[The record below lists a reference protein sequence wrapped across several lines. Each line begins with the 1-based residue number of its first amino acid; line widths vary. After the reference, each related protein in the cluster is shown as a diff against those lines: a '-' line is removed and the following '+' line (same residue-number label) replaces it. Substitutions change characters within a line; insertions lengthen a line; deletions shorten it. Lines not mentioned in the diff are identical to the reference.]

1 MNGFFATVGGLIAR
15 RITSCPLSRGE
26 PLLEADALRREN
38 DRVRHIWERQAPG
51 YDRQMDFIEKY
62 LFAGGR
68 QWVCAPAKGDVL
80 ELAVGTG
87 RNLPF
92 YRPEARLTGIDLS
105 PAMIEIARIRAQELG
120 RAVDLRLGDAQALDL
135 PDASFD
141 VVVITLSLCSIPDP
155 RRAIA
160 EARRVLRPGGQ
171 IRLLEHV
178 RSPSRIVRAGERVLD
193 IVMVRLEG
201 DHYLREPLDDL
212 HAEGFQIVQVE
223 RSKWGIV
230 ERAAARKP

>member
-1 MNGFFATVGGLIAR
+1 
-15 RITSCPLSRGE
+15 
-26 PLLEADALRREN
+26 
-38 DRVRHIWERQAPG
+38 
-51 YDRQMDFIEKY
+51 MDFIEKY

-68 QWVCAPAKGDVL
+68 EWVCASARGDVL

-92 YRPEARLTGIDLS
+92 YPPEARLTGIDLS
-105 PAMIEIARIRAQELG
+105 PAMLEIAHTRAHELG
-120 RAVDLRLGDAQALDL
+120 REVDLRLSDAQALDL
-135 PDASFD
+135 TDASFD
-141 VVVITLSLCSIPDP
+141 FVVITLSLCSIPDP

-178 RSPSRIVRAGERVLD
+178 RSPSPIVRLGEAVLD
-193 IVMVRLEG
+193 FVMVRLEG

-212 HAEGFQIVQVE
+212 RAKGFQIEHVE
-223 RSKWGIV
+223 RSKWGFV
-230 ERAAARKP
+230 ERAVARKL

>member
-1 MNGFFATVGGLIAR
+1 MTVAKTGPQHETE
-15 RITSCPLSRGE
+15 RI
-26 PLLEADALRREN
+26 RE
-38 DRVRHIWERQAPG
+38 IYERTAAG

-68 QWVCAPAKGDVL
+68 EWVCAPARGDVL

-92 YRPEARLTGIDLS
+92 YPPEARLTGIELS
-105 PAMIEIARIRAQELG
+105 PAMLELARRRARELG
-120 RAVDLRLGDAQALDL
+120 REVDLRLGDAQTLDL

-141 VVVITLSLCSIPDP
+141 MVVITLSLCSIPDP

-160 EARRVLRPGGQ
+160 EARRVLRSGGQ

-178 RSPSRIVRAGERVLD
+178 RSPSPIVRSGEAVLD
-193 IVMVRLEG
+193 FVMVRLEG
-201 DHYLREPLDDL
+201 DHYLREPLDGL
-212 HAEGFQIVQVE
+212 RAEGFRIEQLE